1 MTYQSDRDKF
11 LDEFHTAV
19 AVGFRNSVTG
29 VVEVDSL
36 TLDGALRDALATAT
50 EGWRFEQK
58 DVDLNHLHDAK
69 PDTHVRYVI
78 STKARP
84 LTEAESDYRKRRTDA
99 YLWRGEVDGPP
110 PPAEVPVHRLM
121 GQRVW
126 WRSRDGKTL
135 LLKDMH
141 PEHARNLLRMLE
153 RNAYDIHNG
162 YLGIFLSAPD
172 DVQEQAYAEDP
183 GEWLRGTKFYRALRR
198 KIRKDDEKF
207 GREMR
212 EKERATRKATGK

>member
-11 LDEFHTAV
+11 LDEFTAALV
-19 AVGFRNSVTG
+19 QKLDNMCATFSESELRFALTELTTG
-29 VVEVDSL
+29 WTVK
-36 TLDGALRDALATAT
+36 
-50 EGWRFEQK
+50 QK
-58 DVDLNHLHDAK
+58 DVDLNHLHDAE
-69 PDTHVRYVI
+69 PNTHVRYVI

-84 LTEAESDYRKRRTDA
+84 LTEAESEQRKRRMDA
-99 YLWRGEVDGPP
+99 YLWQGEVDGPP

-121 GQRVW
+121 GQKVW

-162 YLGIFLSAPD
+162 YLGIFLGAPD

-183 GEWLRGTKFYRALRR
+183 GEWLRGTKFYRALRK

-212 EKERATRKATGK
+212 EKERATRKATRK